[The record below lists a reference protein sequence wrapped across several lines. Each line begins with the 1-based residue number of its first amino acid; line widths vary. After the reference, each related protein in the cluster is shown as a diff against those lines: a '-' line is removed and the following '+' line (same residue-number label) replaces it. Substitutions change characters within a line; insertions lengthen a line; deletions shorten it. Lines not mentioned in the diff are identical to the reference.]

1 MEGSPSFTMISLG
14 LLLGRQVLGLAMAAH
29 GAQKLFGWFGGHGLA
44 GTGGYFESVGF
55 RPGRPLATVA
65 GLSEFTGGLL
75 IALGFLGPVGPALM
89 VAVMIVALTQ
99 HAGNGFF
106 AMNNGIEVPLL
117 YLAGGLVLTV
127 TGFGRYSLDAALGL
141 GELHSPEVATTALAV
156 AVVGGLSAIALR
168 RTGADARTG

>member
-1 MEGSPSFTMISLG
+1 MEGLPSFTMISLG
-14 LLLGRQVLGLAMAAH
+14 LLLGRLFLGLAIAAH
-29 GAQKLFGWFGGHGLA
+29 GAQKLFGWFGGHGIA

-55 RPGRPLATVA
+55 RPGRPLAAIA

-75 IALGFLGPVGPALM
+75 TALGLLGPLGPALM

-106 AMNNGIEVPLL
+106 AMDNGMEVPLL
-117 YLAGGLVLTV
+117 YLAGGLVLGV

-141 GELHSPEVATTALAV
+141 GGLHSPEVVTTALAV
-156 AVVGGLSAIALR
+156 AVVGGLAAIALR
-168 RTGADARTG
+168 GAGADARTG